1 MANELG
7 LTGKGVEKVKIKGL
21 DAAIS
26 KWETAK
32 SERAEKLTA
41 EIAAKQQVFA
51 LMKKHQDELPK
62 NEAGFTIY
70 DDGEKTYILEE
81 KLKSKKHDS
90 DQDDE

>member
-7 LTGKGVEKVKIKGL
+7 LKGEGVEKVKIKGL
-21 DAAIS
+21 DSAIQ

-32 SERAEKLTA
+32 SERAAKLTE
-41 EIAAKQQVFA
+41 EIAAKQKVFA
-51 LMKKHQDELPK
+51 LMKTHQGELPK

-90 DQDDE
+90 DGEEE